1 MKYRFLLVTV
11 LAIASCFG
19 QAADGFLPAAKSTEL
34 LERSLQLIEAT
45 TAASPDSGRAVSPVL
60 EDARQALMVLRNS
73 PRVMP
78 SQLLAYLGHARTY
91 LAISGALPKPTPVSE
106 ETRKQFAELRTDLDL
121 LDSHFRALLLR
132 TEAQL
137 RPPDRDNLRRYAD
150 TNTKLGPP
158 DAAKPR
164 VVFMGDSI
172 TDGWRL
178 AEYFPE
184 KDYVNRGISGQITGE
199 MLGRMMADVLVHKPA
214 AMILLAGTNDL
225 ARNVAIN
232 AIESNIAMI
241 GELAEAYKIKV
252 ILSSILPVSDYHKGE
267 NPRNEMTLLR
277 PPAKIIE
284 VNTWM
289 EAYAKQRGWT
299 YCNYFN
305 VLVDGAGQLQADLAP
320 DGLHPNAEGYRVMAP
335 VAQTCVD
342 QALTPKPV
350 TPVQQNTKKRR
361 LSF

>member
-1 MKYRFLLVTV
+1 MYRFLLIIV
-11 LAIASCFG
+11 LAMASGFG

-34 LERSLQLIEAT
+34 LEGSLQLMESTMAAT
-45 TAASPDSGRAVSPVL
+45 PGVGQAVSPVL
-60 EDARQALMVLRNS
+60 EDARQAMAVLRIS
-73 PRVMP
+73 PRVVP
-78 SQLLAYLGHARTY
+78 SHLFTYLGHVRAY
-91 LAISGALPKPTPVSE
+91 MAISGALPKPTPVTE
-106 ETRKQFAELRTDLDL
+106 QTRKQFAELRTDLDL
-121 LDSHFRALLLR
+121 LDSHFRALLVR

-150 TNTKLGPP
+150 ANAKLGPP

-164 VVFMGDSI
+164 VVFLGDSI

-178 AEYFPE
+178 TESFAE

-199 MLGRMMADVLVHKPA
+199 MLGRTMADVLVHKPA

-225 ARNVAIN
+225 ARNVAIS

-305 VLVDGAGQLQADLAP
+305 VLVDSAGQMQADLAP
-320 DGLHPNAEGYRVMAP
+320 DGLHPNTEGYRVMAP
-335 VAQTCVD
+335 VAQTCID
-342 QALTPKPV
+342 QALMPKPV

-361 LSF
+361 LPF

>member
-1 MKYRFLLVTV
+1 MYRFLLVTAF
-11 LAIASCFG
+11 AIASSFG

-34 LERSLQLIEAT
+34 LEGSLQLMESTMAAT
-45 TAASPDSGRAVSPVL
+45 PGMGQAALPVL
-60 EDARQALMVLRNS
+60 EDARWAMTVLRS
-73 PRVMP
+73 SARVVP
-78 SQLLAYLGHARTY
+78 SQLFTYLGHLHRYMVIA
-91 LAISGALPKPTPVSE
+91 AALPKPSPVPE

-150 TNTKLGPP
+150 ANAKLGPP

-164 VVFMGDSI
+164 VVFLGDSI

-178 AEYFPE
+178 AEYFPD

-199 MLGRMMADVLVHKPA
+199 MLGRMMDDVLVHKPV

-225 ARNVAIN
+225 ARNVTIS
-232 AIESNIAMI
+232 AIENNIAMI
-241 GELAEAYKIKV
+241 GELADAYKIKV
-252 ILSSILPVSDYHKGE
+252 ILSSILPVSDYHKGK

-277 PPAKIIE
+277 PPAKIVE

-305 VLVDGAGQLQADLAP
+305 VLVDSAGQMQADLAP
-320 DGLHPNAEGYRVMAP
+320 DGLHPNAEGYRLMAP
-335 VAQTCVD
+335 VAQTCID
-342 QALTPKPV
+342 QALTPKSV

-361 LSF
+361 LPF

>member
-1 MKYRFLLVTV
+1 MYRFLLVTAF
-11 LAIASCFG
+11 AITSSFG
-19 QAADGFLPAAKSTEL
+19 QAADGFLPAAKSTPL
-34 LERSLQLIEAT
+34 LEGSLQLMESTMAAT
-45 TAASPDSGRAVSPVL
+45 PGLEQAVSPVM
-60 EDARQALMVLRNS
+60 EDARQAMTVLRNS
-73 PRVMP
+73 ARMVP
-78 SQLLAYLGHARTY
+78 SQLFTYLGHVRTY
-91 LAISGALPKPTPVSE
+91 MVIAAALPKPTPLPE

-150 TNTKLGPP
+150 ANAKLGLA

-164 VVFMGDSI
+164 VVFFGDSI
-172 TDGWRL
+172 TDGWQL
-178 AEYFPE
+178 SEYFPD

-199 MLGRMMADVLVHKPA
+199 MLGRTMADVLVRKPA

-225 ARNVAIN
+225 ARNVAIST
-232 AIESNIAMI
+232 IESNIAMI

-252 ILSSILPVSDYHKGE
+252 ILSSILPVSDYHKGK

-277 PPAKIIE
+277 PPEKIIE
-284 VNTWM
+284 LNTWM

-305 VLVDGAGQLQADLAP
+305 VLVDSAGQLQANLAP
-320 DGLHPNAEGYRVMAP
+320 DGLHPNAEGYRLMAP
-335 VAQTCVD
+335 VAQTCID

-361 LSF
+361 LPF